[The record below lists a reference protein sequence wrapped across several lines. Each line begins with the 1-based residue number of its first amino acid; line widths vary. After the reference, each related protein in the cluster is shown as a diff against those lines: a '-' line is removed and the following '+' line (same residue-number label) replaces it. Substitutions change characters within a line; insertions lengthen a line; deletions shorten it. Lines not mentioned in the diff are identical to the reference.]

1 MAYKKRIN
9 LINYSRSKHYRK
21 SLPFSANPGNVLGGR
36 IHNLGD
42 HQIILTRSPD
52 NDEKGRPLYMA
63 TLYQKEGIFSKKI
76 RKAGHYKI
84 TKV

>member
-1 MAYKKRIN
+1 MAYMKRKN
-9 LINYSRSKHYRK
+9 LIDYNRSKHYKK
-21 SLPFSANPGNVLGGR
+21 SPPFAVNSGNVLGGR

-42 HQIILTRSPD
+42 HKIILTRSPD

-63 TLYQKEGIFSKKI
+63 TLYQKEGIFSNKI

>member
-1 MAYKKRIN
+1 MAYIKRKN
-9 LINYSRSKHYRK
+9 LIDYNRSKHYRTP
-21 SLPFSANPGNVLGGR
+21 PFAVNSGNVLGGR

-42 HQIILTRSPD
+42 HKIILTLSPD

>member
-1 MAYKKRIN
+1 MAYIKRKN
-9 LINYSRSKHYRK
+9 LIDYSRSKHYRK
-21 SLPFSANPGNVLGGR
+21 SPPFAANFGNVLGGR